1 MKNFWKSL
9 YGRLYLIA
17 YQIRNWRAHARAL
30 FLGNKRV
37 VVSDV
42 GGAVVYKGVLTAV
55 KIRKDGSK
63 QDLGVLGTRSVTNA
77 AVTFMRD
84 DFNDGASDI
93 NLFNFHDSGTG
104 AVAENVTDTALGT
117 AAGPARVSGTK
128 SVPASNQFRSVATIA
143 YTATLAITEHGLFS
157 ASTVGT
163 LWDRTVFTAVPVV
176 SGESIQFTYTLTI
189 SAGG

>member
-1 MKNFWKSL
+1 MKNIIKHIGGW
-9 YGRLYLIA
+9 LYLIA
-17 YQIRNWRAHARAL
+17 YQITNWRAHARAL
-30 FLGNKRV
+30 FLGNKRT
-37 VVSDV
+37 V
-42 GGAVVYKGVLTAV
+42 GVLTYKGVLTAT

-63 QDLGVLGTRSVTNA
+63 QDLGILGTRSVTNA

-104 AVAENVTDTALGT
+104 IVAENVTDTALGT

-128 SVPASNQFRSVATIA
+128 SVPATNQYRSVATIA

-163 LWDRTVFTAVPVV
+163 LWDRTVFAAVNVV

-189 SAGG
+189 TAGG